1 MEERIGKI
9 RRGKS
14 ALFRTSPFFSIFDR
28 PFNFGRAGLVGKG
41 GNLALNVGE
50 FVLDFDILLIGL
62 VNFMS
67 IYCVHLHSAG
77 LDG

>member
-1 MEERIGKI
+1 M
-9 RRGKS
+9 
-14 ALFRTSPFFSIFDR
+14 
-28 PFNFGRAGLVGKG
+28 GKG

-62 VNFMS
+62 VNFVS